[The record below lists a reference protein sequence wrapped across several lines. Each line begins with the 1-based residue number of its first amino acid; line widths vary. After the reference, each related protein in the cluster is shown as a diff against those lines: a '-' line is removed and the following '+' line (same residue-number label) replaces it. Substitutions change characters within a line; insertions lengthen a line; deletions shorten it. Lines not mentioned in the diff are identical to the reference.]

1 MRLTGLV
8 STNTRD
14 HRKTLREIFE
24 KRYKQ
29 KPTKN
34 KKNKYQNTS

>member
-1 MRLTGLV
+1 MQLTGFV

-24 KRYKQ
+24 KR
-29 KPTKN
+29 
-34 KKNKYQNTS
+34 